1 MTESEY
7 TTAEQLP
14 PAWRDLLTAA
24 IEARRSAHAPYSG
37 FAVGAALR
45 TASGRI
51 LSGCNVENASLG
63 LTVCAERVAI
73 WKAISEGEH
82 AFEALAVASESGA
95 TPCGACRQVMSEFVE
110 EMRILVAD
118 TTGRGWVTS
127 LKALLPHPF
136 SGIGADQE
144 CCPQQ

>member
-1 MTESEY
+1 MESEY

-14 PAWRDLLTAA
+14 PAWRELFEAA
-24 IEARRSAHAPYSG
+24 VAARRNAHAPYSG

-45 TASGRI
+45 SGSGRI

-73 WKAISEGEH
+73 WKAISEGERK
-82 AFEALAVASESGA
+82 FEALVVVSGSAA

-110 EMRILVAD
+110 DMRILVAD

>member
-14 PAWRDLLTAA
+14 PAWRELFEAA
-24 IEARRSAHAPYSG
+24 VAARRNAHAPYSG

-45 TASGRI
+45 TESGHVFA
-51 LSGCNVENASLG
+51 GCNVENASLG

-110 EMRILVAD
+110 DMRILVAD